1 MADKLAKQVCSAY
14 EELVA
19 AQKRYEESRKAY
31 SMDRLLRIRRGETLE
46 PSILLGAD
54 LEQQQRM
61 ERVAIHNRSVDDE
74 TQRARERGLLP

>member
-1 MADKLAKQVCSAY
+1 MANTLAKKV
-14 EELVA
+14 VA
-19 AQKRYEESRKAY
+19 AQAALAAAQKAYDEARQAY

-46 PSILLGAD
+46 PSILVGAD
-54 LEQQQRM
+54 LEQQQRA